1 MTESD
6 IIKRKVLVSAAVL
19 MTVAV
24 IVVAIFSTR
33 RDATDQTQNVL
44 HEIRTF
50 DTWSQAA
57 AQVCP
62 PGTMG
67 GTAQAYPGGGLC
79 QVAMPVK
86 TPILAG
92 QEAPEL
98 IKELGIEIIPA
109 SGGKVKITGVMGNS
123 WADKGGLRAGDIIVK
138 FDTKS
143 LKSLQDFKD
152 IINRTPPEKE
162 YKVTVLRAGRIK
174 KCLVMVGEGEMG
186 GFLPIPP
193 AVQ

>member
-1 MTESD
+1 MTESE
-6 IIKRKVLVSAAVL
+6 IIKRKVLVSAAILV
-19 MTVAV
+19 TVAL

-33 RDATDQTQNVL
+33 RDATDQAQNVL

-57 AQVCP
+57 AGPYPAGAV
-62 PGTMG
+62 G
-67 GTAQAYPGGGLC
+67 AYPGGGLC
-79 QVAMPVK
+79 QVAATGK
-86 TPILAG
+86 TPIFAN
-92 QEAPEL
+92 QAPPEL

-138 FDTKS
+138 FDMKS
-143 LKSLQDFKD
+143 IKGLEDFKA

-186 GFLPIPP
+186 GFLPI
-193 AVQ
+193 VTK